1 MANDSSILSHR
12 TILYG
17 CIINLHNATIGYV
30 GILFVFYFF
39 IHFDLKG
46 GYYEA

>member
-1 MANDSSILSHR
+1 MINISDIRKHM

-17 CIINLHNATIGYV
+17 CIIYLHNATIGYV